1 MKIIKK
7 LFDWWFGPPKWY
19 LKQQQDE
26 RQNRPKNQELS
37 LEEVGSVP
45 YLLVTQ
51 DKDTAEAE
59 KE

>member
-1 MKIIKK
+1 MEIIKK

-19 LKQQQDE
+19 LKQEEE
-26 RQNRPKNQELS
+26 RQNRPKNQVLS
-37 LEEVGSVP
+37 LEEVGLVP